1 MPLNPVALA
10 ALEALSGSE
19 SESESSSGISIDDV
33 NANDD
38 GMNNLDM
45 DSDYELQNDN
55 DIPYNDDDDDSPL
68 KMVDYSP
75 IKKEELISVPTKNN
89 ANSSGSS
96 KKKRMCDCSKSNTS
110 MDNIQNNNDNQY
122 PLSHLKPF
130 FDVGTAVYGPWWT
143 GSVRQEFCDQWF
155 PGTISSY
162 KEVPTS
168 SPYGPLRLYT
178 IDYDDGDVLE
188 DVHDHFVFSKEDYLL
203 HDRSLRGV
211 RCEAADT
218 GFADDKWANVVGWYV
233 VTIDGVDVQFARL
246 AGTSLFIQCR
256 IFHYHL
262 SRSSHCQKM
271 LPPCIP

>member
-10 ALEALSGSE
+10 ALEALSE
-19 SESESSSGISIDDV
+19 SESESQSESQSSSGTSIDDSMT
-33 NANDD
+33 NDD
-38 GMNNLDM
+38 GMKDLDM
-45 DSDYELQNDN
+45 DSDYEFKNDN
-55 DIPYNDDDDDSPL
+55 DIPNTDDDDDDDDDSPL

-75 IKKEELISVPTKNN
+75 IKKEELLSVSTKSN
-89 ANSSGSS
+89 ANRNGSS
-96 KKKRMCDCSKSNTS
+96 KKKRKCDFNKSS
-110 MDNIQNNNDNQY
+110 IQNNNSSNNNNNSQY

-143 GSVRQEFCDQWF
+143 GTVRQEFCDQWF
-155 PGTISSY
+155 PGTISSF

-178 IDYDDGDVLE
+178 IEYDDGDVLK

-211 RCEAADT
+211 RCEADT
-218 GFADDKWANVVGWYV
+218 GSADDKWAKVVGWYV

-256 IFHYHL
+256 IFHYHFP
-262 SRSSHCQKM
+262 RSSSH
-271 LPPCIP
+271 